1 MERVNIKKLAQL
13 LNVSTST
20 ISKALK
26 DSHEIG
32 SETKK
37 RVKELADKL
46 NYKPNASASSLR
58 RNSSKTIG
66 VIIPSITNSFYALAI
81 DGIESVAKAKGYHVL
96 IYITYEEYQAEVD
109 SIDQLQNGR
118 VDGVILSL
126 SQNTTNFNH
135 LVKLENNG
143 IPLVFFDRVGEGMNL
158 PWVTVNNYESGFA
171 ATEHLIKKGCN
182 RIAYLSYAQHLSTT
196 KNRLNGYLAAL
207 KKYNISPNPAWVVEC
222 TNNYEENFRLIK
234 QLLLDE
240 NKPNGIFSC
249 IERLALITYHV
260 CREIKLKVPEDLKI
274 ISFSN
279 LQTASLLNPSL
290 STMTPDAFEIGKKTA
305 AILFENIEK
314 KNFLGKIQ
322 QVTVPAA
329 LMERDSSKQ

>member
-1 MERVNIKKLAQL
+1 MERVNIKKLAQI

-32 SETKK
+32 AETKK

-66 VIIPSITNSFYALAI
+66 VIIPSITNSFYGLAI

-126 SQNTTNFNH
+126 SQNTTNFDH
-135 LVKLENNG
+135 LCKLENNG

-171 ATEHLIKKGCN
+171 ATEHLIKKGSN

-207 KKYNISPNPAWVVEC
+207 KKYGLPSQPSWVVEC
-222 TNNYEENFRLIK
+222 TNDYEENLSLIK
-234 QLLLDE
+234 QLLLDK
-240 NKPNGIFSC
+240 NRPNAIFSC
-249 IERLALITYHV
+249 IERLALITYHA
-260 CREIKLKVPEDLKI
+260 CKEIKVKVPEDLKI

-290 STMTPDAFEIGKKTA
+290 STMTPDAFDVGKKA
-305 AILFENIEK
+305 ATILFENIEK
-314 KNFLGKIQ
+314 KNFFGKVH

-329 LMERDSSKQ
+329 LMERESSSL